1 MTRQSLTF
9 RPDLQ
14 GLRAIAILLVLIG
27 HSGFEIIPGGFIG
40 VDVFFVLSGYLI
52 TALLLREL
60 EGSGRIAFM
69 NFYARRLKRLLPTL
83 IIMLSIS
90 SGVAIWLLS
99 EVEARAQLASAPY
112 AVTWTSNLYFA
123 FTTFDYFDEL
133 STQDLFLHTWSLG
146 LEEQFY
152 LIWPAVLLLLFRGE
166 KLMRKAHANGFEFML
181 AGIGITFTVSFM
193 LSFYWTI
200 KLPHSAYYLMP
211 SRLWQLSLG
220 ALVYLIFRNETSIRN
235 LIGFRPNIVYGY
247 FALAIGMF
255 LIIASA
261 VYLDSSK
268 AYPGLWAIFPTF
280 GAAMVIMASHA
291 FPIGKQNFLAHPSL
305 VWLGDRSY
313 SLYLWH
319 WPIFILGF
327 SMGFQGQLYPSLYML
342 LLSLLA
348 AILSFRL
355 VEYPFWKGRFSHGN
369 PGRIILVSLLAMAVL
384 VFVLYHGLRRL
395 PQSATPTEMSNQW
408 RSDVPII
415 YRMPCD
421 AWYSHARVEPCTFGT
436 EEADKTVVFLGD
448 SIGAQWFS
456 MIPGIFQEPDWRT
469 IVLIKSSCAIV
480 DEDFYYQR
488 IRKTYQVCTDW
499 RNAVLDELDTIK
511 PDVLIIG
518 NSATYPFNK
527 IQWVEGSSR
536 IFERVSKAANT
547 IYIIPGTP
555 SLGFDG
561 PGCVSRN
568 LSSEG
573 RIDRAACLAKD
584 RVKHVQAV
592 SGFLGLAA
600 DRFNNVYL
608 LNLNDLACPGGNC
621 NAISEAGH
629 IVFRD
634 SQHLTDTFV
643 RYQIPYIS
651 ERIEI
656 MIDK

>member
-1 MTRQSLTF
+1 V
-9 RPDLQ
+9 
-14 GLRAIAILLVLIG
+14 AG
-27 HSGFEIIPGGFIG
+27 H
-40 VDVFFVLSGYLI
+40 
-52 TALLLREL
+52 T
-60 EGSGRIAFM
+60 
-69 NFYARRLKRLLPTL
+69 LPK
-83 IIMLSIS
+83 
-90 SGVAIWLLS
+90 G
-99 EVEARAQLASAPY
+99 
-112 AVTWTSNLYFA
+112 
-123 FTTFDYFDEL
+123 
-133 STQDLFLHTWSLG
+133 QDG
-146 LEEQFY
+146 
-152 LIWPAVLLLLFRGE
+152 P
-166 KLMRKAHANGFEFML
+166 
-181 AGIGITFTVSFM
+181 
-193 LSFYWTI
+193 
-200 KLPHSAYYLMP
+200 
-211 SRLWQLSLG
+211 
-220 ALVYLIFRNETSIRN
+220 
-235 LIGFRPNIVYGY
+235 
-247 FALAIGMF
+247 
-255 LIIASA
+255 
-261 VYLDSSK
+261 
-268 AYPGLWAIFPTF
+268 
-280 GAAMVIMASHA
+280 
-291 FPIGKQNFLAHPSL
+291 LAHPIL

-319 WPIFILGF
+319 WPIFMLGF

-408 RSDVPII
+408 RADVPII

-436 EEADKTVVFLGD
+436 EKADKTVVFLGD
-448 SIGAQWFS
+448 SVGAQWFS

-469 IVLIKSSCAIV
+469 IVLTKSSCAIV
-480 DEDFYYQR
+480 DEDFYYQS

-573 RIDRAACLAKD
+573 HIDRAACLAKD

-621 NAISEAGH
+621 NAISEDGLV
-629 IVFRD
+629 IFRD

-643 RYQIPYIS
+643 RNQIPYIS

-656 MIDK
+656 MINK